1 MHLIDRKTIPMWFGK
16 SYYNDKWLKPFY
28 FVEILHIGSGL
39 NPSLCVF
46 KWECLIH
53 FNGLHFDNINY
64 TQINTDVVREIVL
77 Q

>member
-1 MHLIDRKTIPMWFGK
+1 MSCRHYTTRNLIHDNIGGNWYKTILFRGNFTHRLGFKPEPM
-16 SYYNDKWLKPFY
+16 
-28 FVEILHIGSGL
+28 
-39 NPSLCVF
+39 CF